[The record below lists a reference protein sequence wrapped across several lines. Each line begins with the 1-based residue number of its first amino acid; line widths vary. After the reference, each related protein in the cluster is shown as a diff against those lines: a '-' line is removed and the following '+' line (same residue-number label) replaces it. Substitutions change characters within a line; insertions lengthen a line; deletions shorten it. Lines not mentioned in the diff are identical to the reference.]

1 MNARTRALACLRSN
15 ARNVARPRRHL
26 ATPVTA
32 VWPRSGRRHRRT
44 RARAALA
51 PECPLAIDA
60 GHLGQR
66 TAERVGVL
74 VEGAPATKRAQRHR
88 FHPPPCALAERLRA
102 ELVERRAQLAI
113 ACQQSADRQRV
124 RRALVVSQRVELC
137 DDEISNA
144 LLQRRRDRRPRAGL
158 ERRKRDEAP
167 VRRGLL
173 LERYGRDHALDA
185 SDEPPEPLFELDERG
200 LDPAHDRLDDVAT
213 PPLRRAERFWGCR
226 PVGAWFGATADRESQ
241 HGGPDIPPR
250 QQKRRRQRERAVVV
264 TAGNCLSP

>member
-1 MNARTRALACLRSN
+1 MNARARALACLRST

-32 VWPRSGRRHRRT
+32 VWPRSGRRHRRA

-113 ACQQSADRQRV
+113 ACQQSADCQWV

-144 LLQRRRDRRPRAGL
+144 LLQRRRDRRPRADL
-158 ERRKRDEAP
+158 ERRKRDE
-167 VRRGLL
+167 RRGA
-173 LERYGRDHALDA
+173 RPAWARTRALRPG
-185 SDEPPEPLFELDERG
+185 SC
-200 LDPAHDRLDDVAT
+200 T
-213 PPLRRAERFWGCR
+213 RRE
-226 PVGAWFGATADRESQ
+226 
-241 HGGPDIPPR
+241 
-250 QQKRRRQRERAVVV
+250 
-264 TAGNCLSP
+264 